1 MTSVLFVNVFG
12 LGWSLFSL
20 SSSCN
25 KVMNGSM
32 RGSVL
37 MSVCMSGIFSLNCYN
52 LMSDFKCPL
61 VQ

>member
-1 MTSVLFVNVFG
+1 MTSVLFVNAFG

-37 MSVCMSGIFSLNCYN
+37 MSVCMSGMFSLNCYN
-52 LMSDFKCPL
+52 LMADFKCPL